1 MLKNIKEGILQVV
14 FYVYFYQKIIFN
26 NMELF
31 HQERVEQYFEE
42 LMEHLIVEIDTL
54 KISNVDIEK
63 KSP

>member
-1 MLKNIKEGILQVV
+1 
-14 FYVYFYQKIIFN
+14 
-26 NMELF
+26 MELF